1 MTKLSS
7 LSCLA
12 LIALLISTTTAN
24 ANIQTIQNTLSQGIK
39 ISPTETAQNDIQNL
53 IKVANVSFITDFE
66 ENNAD
71 FAAQDAPEKSSK
83 DICIA
88 LGYRKTSCPD
98 GMRLFDRC
106 HNDTRYFRDCVCNE
120 CADFPYTKEDIPN
133 GYVITESCQ
142 TCDTM
147 KYKAALN
154 PCEGFVKCE
163 KGPAPNAQSCMSG
176 ETVKYSQCCQPLPDE
191 TDCPSGSDV
200 GDDGC
205 GGKRI
210 ICHNPCANVTCG
222 SNEQCKDG
230 ICVCN
235 EGYELKDG
243 LCTTIEEDLCAN
255 VTCESP
261 QVCKEGKCIC
271 EVYIS
276 TQPCPKGQICEKLG
290 VCGGCDKC
298 VQDPECASASMVCPH
313 NTECTETDKCGFCT
327 KCSPVS
333 TNITCA
339 EDEVC
344 GRYGANNNCLE
355 CIKKPDS
362 CAGVTC
368 EYPQVCKEGKCICEV
383 YISTQPC
390 PKGQICE
397 KLGVCGGCDKCVQDP
412 ECASASMVCPHNTE
426 CTETDKCGFCT
437 KCGYKDPCANVTCGS
452 NEHCSNGTCVCDS
465 GYTKKPCNIT
475 TSGTDCGKCV
485 KEDPCANVTCG
496 SNEHCSNGT
505 CVCDSGYELKSGKC
519 TLKDP
524 CAGVTCGSN
533 EHCSNGT
540 CVCDSGYELKSG
552 KCEAICQRNPYC
564 YNGICPG
571 GTTIASD
578 GCGGLCAI
586 CPSVTCRDMG
596 YTQTGTNPNCAEWDY
611 CPYDTDYRICKKENP
626 QRPKPSGTGGR
637 NPDRTQNHSSL
648 PQVSIDREE
657 LIPLPVS
664 TPSKTNTRSSGGGGG
679 RIHHQSLSNSIQ
691 QNLIR

>member
-276 TQPCPKGQICEKLG
+276 TQPCPKGQICEKVVKNVFKILNAHRH
-290 VCGGCDKC
+290 
-298 VQDPECASASMVCPH
+298 PWSAPIIQSAQKQT
-313 NTECTETDKCGFCT
+313 NA
-327 KCSPVS
+327 VS
-333 TNITCA
+333 AQNA
-339 EDEVC
+339 V
-344 GRYGANNNCLE
+344 
-355 CIKKPDS
+355 PF
-362 CAGVTC
+362 
-368 EYPQVCKEGKCICEV
+368 Q
-383 YISTQPC
+383 
-390 PKGQICE
+390 
-397 KLGVCGGCDKCVQDP
+397 
-412 ECASASMVCPHNTE
+412 
-426 CTETDKCGFCT
+426 
-437 KCGYKDPCANVTCGS
+437 
-452 NEHCSNGTCVCDS
+452 
-465 GYTKKPCNIT
+465 
-475 TSGTDCGKCV
+475 
-485 KEDPCANVTCG
+485 
-496 SNEHCSNGT
+496 
-505 CVCDSGYELKSGKC
+505 
-519 TLKDP
+519 
-524 CAGVTCGSN
+524 
-533 EHCSNGT
+533 
-540 CVCDSGYELKSG
+540 
-552 KCEAICQRNPYC
+552 
-564 YNGICPG
+564 
-571 GTTIASD
+571 
-578 GCGGLCAI
+578 
-586 CPSVTCRDMG
+586 
-596 YTQTGTNPNCAEWDY
+596 QT
-611 CPYDTDYRICKKENP
+611 
-626 QRPKPSGTGGR
+626 
-637 NPDRTQNHSSL
+637 
-648 PQVSIDREE
+648 
-657 LIPLPVS
+657 
-664 TPSKTNTRSSGGGGG
+664 
-679 RIHHQSLSNSIQ
+679 
-691 QNLIR
+691 

>member
-298 VQDPECASASMVCPH
+298 VQDPECASASMVCPD

-368 EYPQVCKEGKCICEV
+368 GSNEHCSNGTCVCDSGYELKSGKC
-383 YISTQPC
+383 T
-390 PKGQICE
+390 
-397 KLGVCGGCDKCVQDP
+397 L
-412 ECASASMVCPHNTE
+412 
-426 CTETDKCGFCT
+426 
-437 KCGYKDPCANVTCGS
+437 KDPCTGITCGS

-465 GYTKKPCNIT
+465 GYTKEPCSIT
-475 TSGTDCGKCV
+475 TSGKDCGKCV

-519 TLKDP
+519 
-524 CAGVTCGSN
+524 
-533 EHCSNGT
+533 
-540 CVCDSGYELKSG
+540 
-552 KCEAICQRNPYC
+552 EAICQRNPYC
-564 YNGICPG
+564 YNGTCPG
-571 GTTIASD
+571 GTKIVD
-578 GCGGLCAI
+578 DNCGGKCAI
-586 CPSVTCRDMG
+586 CPSILCTEAGYKTGINSNNCETWTTCSYSDNYRKCTKEKEDRTPTKG
-596 YTQTGTNPNCAEWDY
+596 HRQPTNDSSTDSDTTGTLNKLPDNIDTSLITGNSCASEV
-611 CPYDTDYRICKKENP
+611 CPIALRCTNGCASYTKATKCCPAVCKTCK
-626 QRPKPSGTGGR
+626 
-637 NPDRTQNHSSL
+637 
-648 PQVSIDREE
+648 
-657 LIPLPVS
+657 S
-664 TPSKTNTRSSGGGGG
+664 TTSTSGGGG
-679 RIHHQSLSNSIQ
+679 RIPHQSISNRVQ
-691 QNLIR
+691 QNLRL

>member
-290 VCGGCDKC
+290 VCGGCEKC
-298 VQDPECASASMVCPH
+298 VQDPECASASMVCPD

-368 EYPQVCKEGKCICEV
+368 ESPQVCKEGKCICEV

-437 KCGYKDPCANVTCGS
+437 KCGYKDPCANVICGS

-465 GYTKKPCNIT
+465 GYTKEPCNIT

-524 CAGVTCGSN
+524 CTGVTCGSN

-564 YNGICPG
+564 YNGTCPG
-571 GTTIASD
+571 GTKIVND
-578 GCGGLCAI
+578 NCGGKCAI
-586 CPSVTCRDMG
+586 CPSILCTEAGYKTGITSDNCETWTTCSYSDS
-596 YTQTGTNPNCAEWDY
+596 
-611 CPYDTDYRICKKENP
+611 YRKCTKVKE
-626 QRPKPSGTGGR
+626 
-637 NPDRTQNHSSL
+637 DRTPCASEVCPIALRCTNGCASYTKATKCC
-648 PQVSIDREE
+648 PAVCKTCK
-657 LIPLPVS
+657 S
-664 TPSKTNTRSSGGGGG
+664 TTSTGGGGG
-679 RIHHQSLSNSIQ
+679 RIHLQPISHSVQ
-691 QNLIR
+691 QNLRL

>member
-290 VCGGCDKC
+290 VCGGCEKC
-298 VQDPECASASMVCPH
+298 IQDPECASASMVCP
-313 NTECTETDKCGFCT
+313 D
-327 KCSPVS
+327 
-333 TNITCA
+333 
-339 EDEVC
+339 
-344 GRYGANNNCLE
+344 
-355 CIKKPDS
+355 
-362 CAGVTC
+362 
-368 EYPQVCKEGKCICEV
+368 
-383 YISTQPC
+383 
-390 PKGQICE
+390 
-397 KLGVCGGCDKCVQDP
+397 
-412 ECASASMVCPHNTE
+412 NTE

-465 GYTKKPCNIT
+465 GY
-475 TSGTDCGKCV
+475 
-485 KEDPCANVTCG
+485 
-496 SNEHCSNGT
+496 
-505 CVCDSGYELKSGKC
+505 
-519 TLKDP
+519 
-524 CAGVTCGSN
+524 
-533 EHCSNGT
+533 
-540 CVCDSGYELKSG
+540 ELKSG

-564 YNGICPG
+564 YNGTCPG
-571 GTTIASD
+571 GTKIVD
-578 GCGGLCAI
+578 DNCGGKCAI
-586 CPSVTCRDMG
+586 CPSILCTEAGYKTGINSNNCETWTTCSYSDNYRKCTKEKEDRTPTKG
-596 YTQTGTNPNCAEWDY
+596 HRQPTNDSSTDSDTTGTLNKLPDNIDTSLITGNSCASEV
-611 CPYDTDYRICKKENP
+611 CPIALRCTNGCASYTKATKCCPAVCKTCK
-626 QRPKPSGTGGR
+626 
-637 NPDRTQNHSSL
+637 
-648 PQVSIDREE
+648 
-657 LIPLPVS
+657 S
-664 TPSKTNTRSSGGGGG
+664 TTSTGGGGG
-679 RIHHQSLSNSIQ
+679 RIHHQSISNSVQ
-691 QNLIR
+691 QNLRL

>member
-290 VCGGCDKC
+290 VCGGCEKC
-298 VQDPECASASMVCPH
+298 IQDPECASASMVCPD

-368 EYPQVCKEGKCICEV
+368 ESPQVCKEGKCICEV

-465 GYTKKPCNIT
+465 GY
-475 TSGTDCGKCV
+475 
-485 KEDPCANVTCG
+485 
-496 SNEHCSNGT
+496 
-505 CVCDSGYELKSGKC
+505 
-519 TLKDP
+519 
-524 CAGVTCGSN
+524 
-533 EHCSNGT
+533 
-540 CVCDSGYELKSG
+540 ELKSG

-564 YNGICPG
+564 YNGTCPG
-571 GTTIASD
+571 GTKIVD
-578 GCGGLCAI
+578 DNCGGKCAI
-586 CPSVTCRDMG
+586 CPSILCTEAGYKTGINSNNCETWTTCSYSDNYRKCTKEKEDRTPTKG
-596 YTQTGTNPNCAEWDY
+596 HRQPTNDSSTDSDTTGTLNKLPDNIDTSLITGNSCASEV
-611 CPYDTDYRICKKENP
+611 CPIALRCTNGCASYTKATKCCPAVCKTCK
-626 QRPKPSGTGGR
+626 
-637 NPDRTQNHSSL
+637 
-648 PQVSIDREE
+648 
-657 LIPLPVS
+657 S
-664 TPSKTNTRSSGGGGG
+664 TTSTSGGGG
-679 RIHHQSLSNSIQ
+679 RIHHQSISNSVQ
-691 QNLIR
+691 QNLRL